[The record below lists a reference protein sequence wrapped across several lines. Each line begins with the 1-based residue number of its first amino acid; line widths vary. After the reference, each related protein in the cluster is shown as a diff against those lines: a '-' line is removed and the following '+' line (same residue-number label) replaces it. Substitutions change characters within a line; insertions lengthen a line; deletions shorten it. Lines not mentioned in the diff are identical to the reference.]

1 MPGNMMP
8 AFTPDDFLPEP
19 APAAAGR
26 DQLHWISEAGGLTQ
40 FGAYIEELQPGSCSA
55 LLHWHSQEDEMLYVL
70 EGEITLLEGDE
81 VRVLRPGD
89 AATFKAGVAVGHCL
103 QNRSIAPTRCLIVG
117 TRAPLDQIH
126 YPAHD
131 RICIR
136 DRAEPDD
143 IWTDSQG
150 QPASCPY

>member
-1 MPGNMMP
+1 MP
-8 AFTPDDFLPEP
+8 AFTPDNFLPEP

-70 EGEITLLEGDE
+70 AGEITLLEGDE

-103 QNRSIAPTRCLIVG
+103 QNRSTAPTRCLIVG
-117 TRAPLDQIH
+117 TRAPVDQIH

-150 QPASCPY
+150 QPASRPY